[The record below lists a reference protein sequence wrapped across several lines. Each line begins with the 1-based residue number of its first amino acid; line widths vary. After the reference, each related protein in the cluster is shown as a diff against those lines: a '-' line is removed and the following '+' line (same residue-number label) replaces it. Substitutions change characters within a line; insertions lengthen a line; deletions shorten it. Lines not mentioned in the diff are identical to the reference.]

1 MNWRK
6 KGVSRDK
13 ELAKAGGVKCQ
24 PSEVRVLGSQWGP
37 RGLGLAPFAE
47 GFVSKTWI
55 LGPWESSSE
64 LQEFHILNSFS
75 LRSHTKV

>member
-1 MNWRK
+1 MNGRK

-24 PSEVRVLGSQWGP
+24 PSEISVLGSQWGP
-37 RGLGLAPFAE
+37 RRLGLAPFAE
-47 GFVSKTWI
+47 DFVSKTWL

-64 LQEFHILNSFS
+64 VQEFHILNSFS
-75 LRSHTKV
+75 LRSNTKV